1 MAFNGNLHEFGI
13 VALIQLPNT
22 NRLTGLLSIAG
33 EKDSA
38 EFYYKNGKLLHA
50 VFGDLEGKEV
60 LAAIIDWAEGE
71 FTFESDVTVQTVSI
85 EQDLHQL
92 LMWSLKERDERAQR
106 EEEQKAAEAKLKR
119 IQAAETE
126 AAEAER
132 QRLLSESANALSE
145 NLPDPYK
152 LPDTLLSDLAHANY
166 ACVVDS
172 AGIVVAETVA
182 EEEFRHSMIH
192 HRKAVGSFIRDYPD
206 GGVGKTFIEDSEF
219 SIALSGIEKGDTL
232 VLFAAPKTR
241 LGTLSMELSKFIR
254 KLESSELGEYYE
266 RPGTV

>member
-33 EKDSA
+33 ERDSA

-50 VFGDLEGKEV
+50 VFGELEGKEV
-60 LAAIIDWAEGE
+60 LAAIIDWTEGE
-71 FTFESDVTVQTVSI
+71 FTFESDVTVEKVSI
-85 EQDLHQL
+85 EEDLHHL
-92 LMWSLKERDERAQR
+92 LMWSLKERDERVLR
-106 EEEQKAAEAKLKR
+106 EEEQKAAEAERKR
-119 IQAAETE
+119 LETVE

-132 QRLLSESANALSE
+132 QRLISESANAPSE
-145 NLPDPYK
+145 DLPDPYQ
-152 LPDTLLSDLAHANY
+152 LPDDILIDLAHANY
-166 ACVVDS
+166 AFVADS

-182 EEEFRHSMIH
+182 EEEFRLSMIH
-192 HRKAVGSFIRDYPD
+192 HRKAIASFIRDYPD

-219 SIALSGIEKGDTL
+219 SIALSGIENGDTL
-232 VLFAAPKTR
+232 VLFAVPNTR

-254 KLESSELGEYYE
+254 KLENSGLGEYYD
-266 RPGTV
+266 RSGTV